1 MNKKEKDNKRFFK
14 KGNNS
19 ANAIDFDLEANGVYA
34 VIYNSNNS
42 DSEHNSMYSHESICN
57 DENQFFEVAEDDNW
71 LLNAKDEVIEK
82 AIAVISDKAKPASHI
97 KLYDSSCSI
106 YITPYHEHLKNY
118 LRIIPKTMNIANK
131 QSFYAIRKRDMTIKV
146 SNSTKTSELKL
157 TKVLYSFEVGY
168 TFVSIRKLDECGF
181 QCFFD
186 NGKCSI
192 FTKKEDKIDEIPKNA
207 YNLYKYTSELPTTN
221 AIKQVTLQQLH

>member
-1 MNKKEKDNKRFFK
+1 M
-14 KGNNS
+14 
-19 ANAIDFDLEANGVYA
+19 
-34 VIYNSNNS
+34 
-42 DSEHNSMYSHESICN
+42 
-57 DENQFFEVAEDDNW
+57 AEDDNW
-71 LLNAKDEVIEK
+71 LLNAKDKVIEK
-82 AIAVISDKAKPASHI
+82 AIAIISDKAKPASHI

-221 AIKQVTLQQLH
+221 AIKQVTLQQLHWYIGHISPDIAKKLIIDRLITDLQLITTNSNDLFFCKTYTYTKST